1 MGYNEDMAKYQA
13 DMALYNAKVAAQ
25 AQIAAAAAAS
35 LDSINAANRM
45 YKTDVDINNM
55 NIGRYRNAYKNLLA
69 NNPNNDP
76 NMRSQAD
83 YYAQNPIT
91 RESLGLG
98 GDAISEGDRQVQANR
113 AIAQNSTRAA
123 TERNQNA
130 AGLTGRGISY
140 RSPLLDTLNG
150 VTNMQQANANAL
162 ASSGSKIAAQQ
173 ANAGYKLAGQQAVEE
188 NVAGVAGAEKA
199 RQNAVNNYTSLLAN
213 LI

>member
-1 MGYNEDMAKYQA
+1 MGYNEDMAKYLA
-13 DMALYNAKVAAQ
+13 DKALYDAKVAAQ
-25 AQIAAAAAAS
+25 AQLAAAAAAS
-35 LDSINAANRM
+35 RDSINAANTM

-173 ANAGYKLAGQQAVEE
+173 ANASYKLAGQQAVEE

>member
-25 AQIAAAAAAS
+25 AQLAAAS
-35 LDSINAANRM
+35 AASRDSINAANRM

-130 AGLTGRGISY
+130 AGLTSRGISY

>member
-25 AQIAAAAAAS
+25 AQLAAAAAAS
-35 LDSINAANRM
+35 RDSINAANRM

>member
-25 AQIAAAAAAS
+25 AQLAAAAAAS
-35 LDSINAANRM
+35 RDSINAANTM

>member
-1 MGYNEDMAKYQA
+1 MGYNEDMAKYLA
-13 DMALYNAKVAAQ
+13 DKALYDAKVAAQ
-25 AQIAAAAAAS
+25 AQLAAAAAAS
-35 LDSINAANRM
+35 RDSINAANRM

>member
-1 MGYNEDMAKYQA
+1 MGYAEDMAQYQA
-13 DMALYNAKVAAQ
+13 DMATYNAQVAAQ
-25 AQIAAAAAAS
+25 AQLAAAAAAS
-35 LDSINAANRM
+35 RDSINAANRM

-55 NIGRYRNAYKNLLA
+55 DISRYRNAYKNLLA

-98 GDAISEGDRQVQANR
+98 GDAVSESDRQTQANR
-113 AIAQNSTRAA
+113 AIANNSVKAA
-123 TERNQNA
+123 TERNRNA
-130 AGLTGRGISY
+130 ESLTSRGISY
-140 RSPLLDTLNG
+140 RSPLLDSLNG
-150 VTNMQQANANAL
+150 VTDMQQANANAL
-162 ASSGSKIAAQQ
+162 ASTGSKIAAQQ

-199 RQNAVNNYTSLLAN
+199 RQNAVNNYTGLLAN